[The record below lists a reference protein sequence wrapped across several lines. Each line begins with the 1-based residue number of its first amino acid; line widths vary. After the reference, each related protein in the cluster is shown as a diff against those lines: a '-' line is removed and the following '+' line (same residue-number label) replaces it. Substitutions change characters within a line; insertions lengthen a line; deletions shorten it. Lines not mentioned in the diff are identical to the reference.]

1 MRRVEDVLGKDWDM
15 HPEGKKLKELGDAF
29 AKKLNTEKIVE
40 KWVDD
45 MSNYSSSFDF
55 TDRIFDVVVRRG
67 LDGSERLELIVNFDQ
82 QIINLY
88 KEVRSL
94 NWLGFKRLIAIR
106 IKADDA
112 KTYYPYAISLQEAL
126 RTYNS
131 TCLKIG
137 GTIENLV
144 AQSKMEI

>member
-1 MRRVEDVLGKDWDM
+1 M

-67 LDGSERLELIVNFDQ
+67 LDGSEKLELIVNFDQ
-82 QIINLY
+82 
-88 KEVRSL
+88 
-94 NWLGFKRLIAIR
+94 
-106 IKADDA
+106 
-112 KTYYPYAISLQEAL
+112 
-126 RTYNS
+126 
-131 TCLKIG
+131 
-137 GTIENLV
+137 
-144 AQSKMEI
+144 